1 MSRGEEATSVV
12 TEQEVVSV
20 MRYLAAAYPRREI
33 EPQTVAVYVMQL
45 IRSQLPP
52 DALLLAAMNLIDE
65 SEWFPTV
72 AELRAE
78 TARIVTER
86 ENWFLTAN
94 YRLYGHPI
102 PDELFLPPG
111 MAREV
116 IGYELERVDLREA
129 LGYPPWQAPDY
140 PRLEDGHA
148 QE

>member
-1 MSRGEEATSVV
+1 MA

-20 MRYLAAAYPRREI
+20 MRYLSAAYPRREI

-52 DALLLAAMNLIDE
+52 DALLLAAMNLIDT

-78 TARIVTER
+78 AARIVFDR

-102 PDELFLPPG
+102 ADELFLPPG
-111 MAREV
+111 IAREV

-140 PRLEDGHA
+140 MRLEDGHA
-148 QE
+148 QD